1 MKDITDNQPSPN
13 DVEAAI
19 ALQQKMQQEVWP
31 KGLES
36 INNLSPQLK
45 QQILS
50 KAPFLDPSDNLIKV
64 EGRLE
69 LSDLSFGRK
78 HPILIPDTNLGDA
91 LIGYLHAQTEHQGRK
106 ITASH
111 IREQGYYPL
120 GGKKRVTRI
129 IAACILCR
137 TLRAPLMSQ
146 KMADLPETRLHKT
159 PPFYHCGIDVFG
171 HFNIRQ
177 CKETRQ
183 RSGTQKVWVLIF
195 SCLYSRAIH
204 LEVLDSMDTASFKQA
219 FARFQALRGECV
231 YLRSDA
237 GSNFVGAR
245 NTDVELSEEVLTEV
259 QADWQQQNKVWEFNP
274 PRASHMGGVWER
286 AIGQV
291 RQIIVGYL
299 VTRNTRSHR
308 PMTSST
314 RCTT

>member
-1 MKDITDNQPSPN
+1 
-13 DVEAAI
+13 
-19 ALQQKMQQEVWP
+19 
-31 KGLES
+31 
-36 INNLSPQLK
+36 
-45 QQILS
+45 
-50 KAPFLDPSDNLIKV
+50 
-64 EGRLE
+64 
-69 LSDLSFGRK
+69 
-78 HPILIPDTNLGDA
+78 
-91 LIGYLHAQTEHQGRK
+91 
-106 ITASH
+106 
-111 IREQGYYPL
+111 
-120 GGKKRVTRI
+120 
-129 IAACILCR
+129 
-137 TLRAPLMSQ
+137 MSQ

-231 YLRSDA
+231 YLRIDA

-291 RQIIVGYL
+291 RQVLQGYL
-299 VTRNTRSHR
+299 LPKEQRILTREEFHTMLLHAASLSIQRPCLNLPSR
-308 PMTSST
+308 PMTQNPSHLINS
-314 RCTT
+314 